1 MEYITPIVA
10 IEAVGDWSFTKFVQ
24 TGGKSPLYK
33 LFGYACYIG
42 VLEFFQKAIQTKG
55 LSWAN
60 SAWDGWSNLTTGLV
74 ALIVFKEKPTARQ
87 LLGMLLVS
95 VGLFFLGSESVAAYL

>member
-1 MEYITPIVA
+1 MDYIMRIVA

-24 TGGKSPLYK
+24 TGGQSIFYK

-42 VLEFFQKAIQTKG
+42 VLEYFQKAIQING

-60 SAWDGWSNLTTGLV
+60 SAWDGWSNLATGLV

-95 VGLFFLGSESVAAYL
+95 VGLFFLGSESIANYI